1 MEIRKVQR
9 VGHSTM
15 TVSLPNEWIKEH
27 SIKPRD
33 LLFIMPE
40 RDGSLKIM
48 PQHIAQREE
57 AEEYIVNA
65 DACDEPGMLERII
78 VGSYILGRDVI
89 RVISANRIGKNHI
102 EEIRRIVQKL
112 IGLGILEET
121 PKNILL
127 QCSIDTTK
135 FKLDMLIRRLAL
147 IASTILSEAMQGFKE
162 KNYDIVEEAIAREDE
177 ADKIYYLAVRLLLS
191 AQVKPA
197 IAEEVGMVDV
207 LFIPAARLIL
217 QYLELVADYSEDLA
231 REVLEMD
238 VYRSRLPEN
247 VVDRI
252 FHLGE
257 LTQVILQKA
266 IECIFTRDLKVANQ
280 LLEMQKTLEVDANRL
295 MREAPEIPYVRF
307 MLSCLSKI
315 ADKGA
320 TIAEIAINRALEDPS
335 KYVGDV
341 VRAVK
346 HVRTMP
352 LAGGKK

>member
-15 TVSLPNEWIKEH
+15 TVSLPTEWVKEQG
-27 SIKPRD
+27 IKPRD
-33 LLFIMPE
+33 MLFLIPE

-48 PQHIAQREE
+48 PRHVAQREE
-57 AEEYIVNA
+57 ADEYVVNA
-65 DACDEPGMLERII
+65 DACDEPGVLERII

-89 RVISANRIGKNHI
+89 RVISANRIGKDHVN
-102 EEIRRIVQKL
+102 EVRRIVQKL

-121 PKNILL
+121 SKSILL
-127 QCSIDTTK
+127 QCSIDSTK

-162 KNYDIVEEAIAREDE
+162 KKYDLVEEAIAREDE

-207 LFIPAARLIL
+207 IFIPAARLIL

-231 REVLEMD
+231 REVLEME
-238 VYRSRLPEN
+238 VYRNRLHEDFVN
-247 VVDRI
+247 RI
-252 FHLGE
+252 FHLSE
-257 LTQVILQKA
+257 LTQTILQKS
-266 IECIFTRDLKVANQ
+266 IECIFARDLKVANQ
-280 LLEMQKTLEVDANRL
+280 LLELQKTLEIESNRL
-295 MREAPEIPYVRF
+295 MREAPEIPYIRSI
-307 MLSCLSKI
+307 LSCLSKI

-335 KYVGDV
+335 KYASNV

-346 HVRTMP
+346 HVRTLP
-352 LAGGKK
+352 LTIGKK